1 MLRRRAQPSA
11 KTSTTEGEGAQLRRG
26 GELAKTSTTEGE
38 GARAWGGAGRGRRG
52 GAAEGRR
59 EKASRLLREQQQNSN
74 KTATYGERAA
84 GPSRGAGQGV
94 EGEGAGVEGEGAGVE
109 GCGCGCVVEGGAGAV
124 EGEGV
129 SRAGPS
135 RGRGGCFYCGAFV
148 ALLSAVEGGS
158 VEGGAGVGR
167 CVARLTLAAW
177 SSLAWLSAP
186 MRGRC
191 LESAWGVWGVPHT
204 R

>member
-1 MLRRRAQPSA
+1 MPLSPA
-11 KTSTTEGEGAQLRRG
+11 EGGCGAAEGV
-26 GELAKTSTTEGE
+26 EGE

-148 ALLSAVEGGS
+148 ALLWRFCLPSRAARGQQKGSGLREGR
-158 VEGGAGVGR
+158 EGAGV
-167 CVARLTLAAW
+167 LAEVVEKMEGVGAIEAEGEFFGAL
-177 SSLAWLSAP
+177 LALFWP
-186 MRGRC
+186 
-191 LESAWGVWGVPHT
+191 
-204 R
+204 